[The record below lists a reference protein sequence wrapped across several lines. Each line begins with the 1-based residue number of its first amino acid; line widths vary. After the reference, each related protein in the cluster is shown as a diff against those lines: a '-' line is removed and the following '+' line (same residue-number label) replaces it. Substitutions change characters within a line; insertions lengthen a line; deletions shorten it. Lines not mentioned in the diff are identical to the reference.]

1 MKKTKK
7 LLDEYRF
14 PGFRPKA
21 KLKGLFGDPQAR
33 VIELK
38 RRQKKP
44 VVAVAGLLTG
54 VFMTARYGK
63 FATCLVAGSGSIW
76 KWKYAGCFAASVGK

>member
-33 VIELK
+33 VIELD
-38 RRQKKP
+38 RRQKKQ
-44 VVAVAGLLTG
+44 VAAVAGLLTG
-54 VFMTARYGK
+54 VFMTARYEEFG
-63 FATCLVAGSGSIW
+63 TCLVAGSGFIW
-76 KWKYAGCFAASVGK
+76 KWKYAGYFAASVGK

>member
-1 MKKTKK
+1 MKKTGK

-14 PGFRPKA
+14 PGFRQKA

-33 VIELK
+33 VIALE

-63 FATCLVAGSGSIW
+63 FGTCLVAGSGSIW
-76 KWKYAGCFAASVGK
+76 TWKYAGYFVASVGK